1 MCFEIGVEFGDH
13 TRYED
18 LRQSSGIT
26 NATLSDRLKHLEDN
40 DLIARR
46 QYQSNPTRYEYVLTR
61 KGSDTRLLT
70 QALVQIGDK
79 WAVAEDQHPPLRFV
93 DRKTGRS
100 VRLRLV
106 DEETGETVKAQDV
119 FPRVGPGTDDLIR
132 WRLTYLKR

>member
-1 MCFEIGVEFGDH
+1 LPSAIHLTRSFGKNSF
-13 TRYED
+13 RA
-18 LRQSSGIT
+18 GIT

-79 WAVAEDQHPPLRFV
+79 
-93 DRKTGRS
+93 
-100 VRLRLV
+100 
-106 DEETGETVKAQDV
+106 
-119 FPRVGPGTDDLIR
+119 
-132 WRLTYLKR
+132 

>member
-46 QYQSNPTRYEYVLTR
+46 QYQSNPTRDEYVLTR

-79 WAVAEDQHPPLRFV
+79 WAVAPPLSRV
-93 DRKTGRS
+93 AVVSRLSRDRAGKAVFRDFEIAD
-100 VRLRLV
+100 L
-106 DEETGETVKAQDV
+106 ETVRALLDN
-119 FPRVGPGTDDLIR
+119 
-132 WRLTYLKR
+132 